1 MRLKIDLFDSWTLYL
16 LACLLTYLPIC
27 SPCFRDY
34 FVCFNVFSVG
44 FIKIFI
50 YIYSYTCIYKFK
62 HTDTYAHFLIL
73 TKI

>member
-50 YIYSYTCIYKFK
+50 YIYIYM
-62 HTDTYAHFLIL
+62 YL
-73 TKI
+73 